1 MELKVNELVI
11 PERIEWN
18 YDELKAN
25 LIKATADYKNLAYTD
40 EQMAEAKKDRAKF
53 RKLKDALN
61 AERLRLEREYMA
73 PFNEFKAQVGE
84 LIKLVD
90 EPVKAIDTQVKAYE
104 QQKAKEKADAIE
116 ALITG
121 KGFPDGVNLAP
132 IRNYKWMNSG
142 YSLKKIS
149 EELDTAKARIEEDIK
164 TLDSIP
170 DYSFEALEY
179 YRGTLDLRG
188 AVAEAQRLRDMKK
201 RKEEAD
207 ARRAEEERIRQANLA
222 ALEAAKA
229 AEPERIAPMPAEPAP
244 EPVKEWIAIKALM
257 TEADARDLAAF
268 FKSRNI
274 IFRVWE
280 EHYAVQD

>member
-18 YDELKAN
+18 YEELKTN

-73 PFNEFKAQVGE
+73 PFNEFKSQVNE

-90 EPVKAIDTQVKAYE
+90 EPVKAIDAQVKAYE
-104 QQKAKEKADAIE
+104 AEQQKRKAEQIEEMISSKGFPAGYNLGPIRNSKWMNAGYSMKKISDELDAAKERIDADIE
-116 ALITG
+116 AL
-121 KGFPDGVNLAP
+121 
-132 IRNYKWMNSG
+132 
-142 YSLKKIS
+142 
-149 EELDTAKARIEEDIK
+149 ERI
-164 TLDSIP
+164 P
-170 DYSFEALEY
+170 NYSFEALDRY
-179 YRGTLDLRG
+179 KRTLDFRG
-188 AVAEAQRLRDMKK
+188 ALVEADRLRVLAKYK
-201 RKEEAD
+201 AD
-207 ARRAEEERIRQANLA
+207 ADAIRAEEEKIRQANLA
-222 ALEAAKA
+222 ALEASKA
-229 AEPERIAPMPAEPAP
+229 AEPEQIAPMPAEPAP
-244 EPVKEWIAIKALM
+244 EPIKEWIAIKAYM

-274 IFRVWE
+274 IFRIWE